1 MRFSLAPREE
11 RFFTMFEHSVDVV
24 VEGVT
29 AFKELM
35 DDYTDVEKKVRHLE
49 GIENKGDENTHRIV
63 DALNRSFVT
72 PIDREDIFKLN
83 SYLDDILDHVEALAV
98 RLLLFKV
105 KETTPEMR
113 EFADLILKATLQVQ
127 KAIHGLTRLDRLMPY
142 LMEIKRLENL
152 ADDLSHKAIADLFE
166 NERDPIELI
175 KLKELYGRMES
186 CVDKCNDVSN
196 ILEAIV
202 VKNG

>member
-24 VEGVT
+24 VEGVK
-29 AFKELM
+29 AFKELI
-35 DDYTDVEKKVRHLE
+35 DDYADVEKKVRHLE
-49 GIENKGDENTHRIV
+49 GIEAKGDENTHRMV

-72 PIDREDIFKLN
+72 PIDREDIHKLN

-98 RLLLFKV
+98 RFQLFKV
-105 KETTPEMR
+105 QETTPEMR
-113 EFADLILKATLQVQ
+113 EFADLILQATLQIQ
-127 KAIHGLTRLDRLMPY
+127 KAVHSLTRLDRMMPF

-166 NERDPIELI
+166 NGKDPVELI

-186 CVDKCNDVSN
+186 CVDRCNDVAN
-196 ILEAIV
+196 VLESIV

>member
-24 VEGVT
+24 VEGVA
-29 AFKELM
+29 AFKGLI

-49 GIENKGDENTHRIV
+49 GIENKGDENTHRMV

-72 PIDREDIFKLN
+72 PIDREDIHKLN

-98 RLLLFKV
+98 RFQLFKV
-105 KETTPEMR
+105 TETTPEMR
-113 EFADLILKATLQVQ
+113 EFADLLYQAVLQIQ
-127 KAIHGLTRLDRLMPY
+127 KAIHDLTHLNKLMPY

-152 ADDLSHKAIADLFE
+152 ADDLSHQAIADLFE
-166 NERDPIELI
+166 HQRDPIELI

-186 CVDKCNDVSN
+186 CMDKCEDVSN
-196 ILEAIV
+196 IIEAIV